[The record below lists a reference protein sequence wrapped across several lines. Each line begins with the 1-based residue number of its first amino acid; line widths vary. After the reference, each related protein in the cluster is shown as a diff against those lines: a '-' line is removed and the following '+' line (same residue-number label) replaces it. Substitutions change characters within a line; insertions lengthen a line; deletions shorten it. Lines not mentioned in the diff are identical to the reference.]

1 MSRRRSRS
9 ILLAVLLGV
18 WAYVLWGQF
27 KGRAT
32 ASEPPAAAAGEVAPP
47 PPVAPSPDS
56 AAAPAGPRK
65 PPANYASTE
74 VCAAQD
80 RADVL
85 PMGADPFFKDAAPA
99 PAPAPVPAP
108 VLAPEPGP
116 ASEDDAPKAPATSVP
131 ERWALTSTFVQGARS
146 VAVINGRRW
155 REGDT
160 LGDGVRLARIGAGWV
175 EIEESGAT
183 CRIAL
188 PRPQKAT
195 PAAQPAPAQP

>member
-9 ILLAVLLGV
+9 IILALLLGV
-18 WAYVLWGQF
+18 WTYVLWGQF

-47 PPVAPSPDS
+47 PPVAPSPEPN
-56 AAAPAGPRK
+56 AAQAGPRT
-65 PPANYASTE
+65 PPANCASTE

-80 RADVL
+80 RADAL

-99 PAPAPVPAP
+99 PAPAP

-116 ASEDDAPKAPATSVP
+116 ASEDDAPKAPATSAP

-146 VAVINGRRW
+146 AAVINGRRW
-155 REGDT
+155 HEGAM
-160 LGDGVRLARIGAGWV
+160 LGDAVRLVRIGAGWV